1 MIKNSWG
8 TRRSDYKGIWYV
20 TEAFMQYKTNDV
32 LVHKDAIPAPIKKKL
47 GIK

>member
-8 TRRSDYKGIWYV
+8 TENKYKGIWYIS
-20 TEAFMQYKTNDV
+20 EAFVKYKTIDFS
-32 LVHKDAIPAPIKKKL
+32 VHKDAIPKEIRKKL